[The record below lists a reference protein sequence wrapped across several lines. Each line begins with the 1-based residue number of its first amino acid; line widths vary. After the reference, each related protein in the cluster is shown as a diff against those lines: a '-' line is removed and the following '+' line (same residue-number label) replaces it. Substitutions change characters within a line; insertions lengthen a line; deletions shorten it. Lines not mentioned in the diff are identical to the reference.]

1 MKIIKRLLIALIV
14 ACMLWVWPVH
24 PFREVVSVNSGNEGH
39 EISKPLLVNESAVQY
54 FKAPDNNL
62 IQLEFA
68 VDFDE
73 RYPKEGQLYFEL
85 LDSKGEAVFA
95 ETLDYGTMPDYK
107 YNGPVINVR
116 LKKGKQYAYR
126 ITNLNVTEN
135 MPCVVYIVKEPL
147 YCLKRGSLEIAG
159 ETVQGE
165 FLTRITTNKPLN
177 AANTLA
183 IWGCIGMVGFGAYEI
198 LAWIEKNR
206 ENAWDQAKE
215 EAGRKGRKKTKRR

>member
-1 MKIIKRLLIALIV
+1 MKIVKKLLILLVI

-24 PFREVVSVNSGNEGH
+24 PFREVESVRSGNEGH
-39 EISKPLLVNESAVQY
+39 EISKPLQVNESAVQY

-62 IQLEFA
+62 IQLEFV

-95 ETLDYGTMPDYK
+95 ESMDYAQIPDYK

-116 LKKGKQYAYR
+116 LKKGRQYAYR
-126 ITNLNVTEN
+126 ITNVNVTEN
-135 MPCVVYIVKEPL
+135 MPCVVYLVKENN
-147 YCLKRGSLEIAG
+147 YCLKKGSLEISG
-159 ETVQGE
+159 EAVQGE
-165 FLTRITTNKPLN
+165 FLTRITTNKPLD

-183 IWGCIGMVGFGAYEI
+183 IWGCIGMIGFWAYEV
-198 LAWIEKNR
+198 LGRIEKSGAGKSAAIESADKAQVEKR
-206 ENAWDQAKE
+206 KE
-215 EAGRKGRKKTKRR
+215 E

>member
-1 MKIIKRLLIALIV
+1 MKIVKRLLVLFIV

-24 PFREVVSVNSGNEGH
+24 PFREVESVHSGNEGH
-39 EISKPLLVNESAVQY
+39 EISKPLQVNESAVQY

-95 ETLDYGTMPDYK
+95 ETMDYAQMPDYK

-116 LKKGKQYAYR
+116 LKKGRQYAYR

-135 MPCVVYIVKEPL
+135 MPCVVYTVKENL
-147 YCLKRGSLEIAG
+147 YCLKKGSLEIAG
-159 ETVQGE
+159 EAVQGE
-165 FLTRITTNKPLN
+165 FLTRITTNKPLDG
-177 AANTLA
+177 ANTLA
-183 IWGCIGMVGFGAYEI
+183 IWGCIGMIGFLAYEV
-198 LAWIEKNR
+198 LGRIEKG
-206 ENAWDQAKE
+206 KE
-215 EAGRKGRKKTKRR
+215 E

>member
-1 MKIIKRLLIALIV
+1 MKIIKRSLIALII
-14 ACMLWVWPVH
+14 ACMLWVWPIH

-62 IQLEFA
+62 IQLEFV

-95 ETLDYGTMPDYK
+95 ETLDYGAMPDYK
-107 YNGPVINVR
+107 YNGPVVNVR

-135 MPCVVYIVKEPL
+135 MPCVVYLVKEPL
-147 YCLKRGSLEIAG
+147 YCLKKGALEIAG
-159 ETVQGE
+159 EAVSGE

-177 AANTLA
+177 AANTMA
-183 IWGCIGMVGFGAYEI
+183 IWGCIGMVGFMGYEM
-198 LAWIEKNR
+198 LARIEKFR
-206 ENAWDQAKE
+206 ENVSGEAKE
-215 EAGRKGRKKTKRR
+215 AAGKKDRKKIERR